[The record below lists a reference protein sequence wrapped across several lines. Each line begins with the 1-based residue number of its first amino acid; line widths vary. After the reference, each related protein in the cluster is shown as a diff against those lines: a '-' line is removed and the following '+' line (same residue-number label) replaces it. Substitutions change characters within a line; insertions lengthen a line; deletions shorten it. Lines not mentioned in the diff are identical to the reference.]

1 MAVRYN
7 PTTNEPYL
15 QFPSPHVHLRLTPMR
30 HSDGPAT
37 IAAMNDPRVYMNILS
52 PPFPY
57 LPQHWDQQ
65 FATIDAATRRAR
77 EELDAVE
84 AWRKQGGSGPKM
96 WVGSGLPFTAIRE
109 VVVVEGP
116 EGKEEEERFLGRIN
130 IRRKDFRT
138 VVDEG
143 ERKALKAAND
153 AKVAGDPEI
162 EWEMGFWL
170 CPSAQGRGVMTTV
183 LRTLMETF
191 FVGYMNVHRLRGS
204 HLDHNK
210 GSGRVLEK
218 CGFVLEGK
226 EADVF
231 EHNST
236 WRTLGFRVGF
246 FIEDFHFM
254 FLLPFSFFSDH
265 DRIRRPSQRPTAI
278 AMADLFATMASTAQ
292 QPVQGDDPSVTT
304 DPQEQSSHQP
314 APSQTSKRDSEDFDL
329 NLFTTLN
336 PSSDELMGAILSEF
350 NHNLD
355 SLHDAPAPKMQ
366 QASTPA
372 STDHTDSS
380 SHDQQKQ
387 RPTRRLNNSDLI
399 RSFAPKNN
407 DKSHETRCHQRQPT
421 SPVTQSRKR
430 RLADEPAVAC
440 PTPASLEQHLHKLP
454 RTGNYSIADMFMAKA
469 FDNIARLQTPGSS
482 YATHNNWQQ
491 SGSSQENPLVVDDDD
506 DDGNS
511 DITGQQHCGTTAQQH
526 GGPPPSYPT
535 AKPATLPE
543 TTTKQAFS
551 TCNNAVAFAVEET
564 IPLPPTIG
572 GGHAHR
578 TFTFSPACQISIR
591 RGGRLIS
598 IKKDQQ
604 VLHFTSN
611 KKKNNN
617 ESITKNHTG
626 DGELD
631 ESGSCV
637 HGSSSSSVGEDE
649 EADGDQPREV
659 SRFKAVGFGPC
670 SRCQSAPG
678 GSGTRLCDRGFPCGP
693 CLAEAGGDVGVAMK
707 KCLLPVVARPE
718 GAIDG
723 DELLKRGVKVVRP
736 GMVVAA
742 VEQGKAVEGF
752 GVGEH

>member
-7 PTTNEPYL
+7 PSTGEPYL
-15 QFPSPHVHLRLTPMR
+15 QFPSPHAHLRLTPMR

-77 EELDAVE
+77 EELDQVE
-84 AWRKQGGSGPKM
+84 AWRKKDGGGGMQVGPKK

-109 VVVVEGP
+109 VVTVVEG
-116 EGKEEEERFLGRIN
+116 KEEERFLGRIN
-130 IRRKDFRT
+130 IRRKDYRT
-138 VVDEG
+138 VADEG

-210 GSGRVLEK
+210 
-218 CGFVLEGK
+218 
-226 EADVF
+226 
-231 EHNST
+231 
-236 WRTLGFRVGF
+236 
-246 FIEDFHFM
+246 
-254 FLLPFSFFSDH
+254 
-265 DRIRRPSQRPTAI
+265 
-278 AMADLFATMASTAQ
+278 DLFATMASTAQ

-314 APSQTSKRDSEDFDL
+314 APSQTSTRDSEDFDL
-329 NLFTTLN
+329 SLFTTLN
-336 PSSDELMGAILSEF
+336 PSSDELMGAIPSEF
-350 NHNLD
+350 NHNPD

-366 QASTPA
+366 QASAPA

-421 SPVTQSRKR
+421 SPIAQSRKR
-430 RLADEPAVAC
+430 KLADEPAVAS
-440 PTPASLEQHLHKLP
+440 PAPASLEQHPHKLS

-469 FDNIARLQTPGSS
+469 FDDIARLQTAGSS
-482 YATHNNWQQ
+482 YATHNSWQQ
-491 SGSSQENPLVVDDDD
+491 SGSSQENPLVLDD
-506 DDGNS
+506 DDGGDDGNGS
-511 DITGQQHCGTTAQQH
+511 ITGQQRCGTTAQQH
-526 GGPPPSYPT
+526 GGPTPSYPT
-535 AKPATLPE
+535 AKPATLHE

-564 IPLPPTIG
+564 IPLPTTIG

-611 KKKNNN
+611 NNNKKNNDG
-617 ESITKNHTG
+617 ITKNHTG
-626 DGELD
+626 DGKLPD
-631 ESGSCV
+631 EAGRSCV
-637 HGSSSSSVGEDE
+637 HGSSNSSSSSSSVGEDE
-649 EADGDQPREV
+649 EGAELDGEPRDIA
-659 SRFKAVGFGPC
+659 RFKAVGFGPC
-670 SRCQSAPG
+670 SRCQSASG
-678 GSGTRLCDRGFPCGP
+678 GDRMRLCDRSFPCGS
-693 CLAEAGGDVGVAMK
+693 CLAEAGGDVEVAMK

-736 GMVVAA
+736 GMVVGA
-742 VEQGKAVEGF
+742 VEQGKAAEGL

>member
-210 GSGRVLEK
+210 
-218 CGFVLEGK
+218 
-226 EADVF
+226 
-231 EHNST
+231 
-236 WRTLGFRVGF
+236 
-246 FIEDFHFM
+246 
-254 FLLPFSFFSDH
+254 DH

-604 VLHFTSN
+604 
-611 KKKNNN
+611 
-617 ESITKNHTG
+617 
-626 DGELD
+626 
-631 ESGSCV
+631 
-637 HGSSSSSVGEDE
+637 
-649 EADGDQPREV
+649 PREV

>member
-210 GSGRVLEK
+210 
-218 CGFVLEGK
+218 
-226 EADVF
+226 
-231 EHNST
+231 
-236 WRTLGFRVGF
+236 
-246 FIEDFHFM
+246 
-254 FLLPFSFFSDH
+254 
-265 DRIRRPSQRPTAI
+265 

-551 TCNNAVAFAVEET
+551 TCNNAVAFA
-564 IPLPPTIG
+564 
-572 GGHAHR
+572 
-578 TFTFSPACQISIR
+578 ISIR